1 LFIKFS
7 KIMKSLL
14 LSLSLFIGATLS
26 AQTTGTLTLAFSQI
40 PHTSYQGTKNV
51 MAVWIES
58 STGTFVKTR
67 ARNAGGG
74 TSDHLAVWAVK
85 SGGSAG
91 NCMAANC
98 NVLGATTGATLS
110 NFGTRNFSWDGT
122 DAAGNVVPDGTYKI
136 IVESTWNHGSAATTT
151 RSFTF
156 TKGPNLDIQTPLD
169 DANFVGIA
177 LGWNPSGAG
186 VEEKTSDLIVSIQ
199 PNPSAN
205 GVFNVEFN
213 YAIRV
218 SAMNLAG
225 EEVYTEDVKMNEVS
239 KTVNLSNL
247 TSGVYFI
254 CVTNGTSMSK
264 HKVVI
269 NK

>member
-1 LFIKFS
+1 
-7 KIMKSLL
+7 MKSLF
-14 LSLSLFIGATLS
+14 LSISLMVGATLS
-26 AQTTGTLTLAFSQI
+26 AQTTGTLTLAFSQT

-85 SGGSAG
+85 AGGSAG

-110 NFGTRNFSWDGT
+110 NFGNRNFSWDGT
-122 DAAGNVVPDGTYKI
+122 DASGNVVPDGTYKI

-151 RSFTF
+151 RTYTF
-156 TKGPNLDIQTPLD
+156 VKGAAQDVQTPAS
-169 DANFVGIA
+169 DANFTNITLA
-177 LGWNPSGAG
+177 WNPAGSGL
-186 VEEKTSDLIVSIQ
+186 VEKTPEMLVSIQ

-205 GVFNVEFN
+205 GIFNVEFN
-213 YAIRV
+213 YATRI
-218 SAMNLAG
+218 STMNLAG
-225 EEVYTEDVKMNEVS
+225 EEVYAVDVKMNEVS
-239 KTVNLSNL
+239 KDVDLSSL

-254 CVTNGTSMSK
+254 CVTNGSAVSK
-264 HKVVI
+264 NKVVI

>member
-1 LFIKFS
+1 
-7 KIMKSLL
+7 MKSLFLSISL
-14 LSLSLFIGATLS
+14 LISTLLS
-26 AQTTGTLTLAFSQI
+26 AQTTGTLTLTFSQT
-40 PHTSYQGTKNV
+40 PHTSYEGTKNV

-85 SGGSAG
+85 AGGSAG

-110 NFGTRNFSWDGT
+110 NFGNRNFSWDGT
-122 DAAGNVVPDGTYKI
+122 NASGNVVPDGTYKI

-151 RSFTF
+151 RSYTF
-156 TKGPNLDIQTPLD
+156 VKGPAQEVQTPAS
-169 DANFVGIA
+169 DANFTNIMLA
-177 LGWNPSGAG
+177 WNPAGSGLL
-186 VEEKTSDLIVSIQ
+186 EKTPEMIVSIK

-213 YAIRV
+213 YATRV
-218 SAMNLAG
+218 FATNLAG
-225 EEVYTEDVKMNEVS
+225 EEVYAEEVKMTEVS
-239 KTVNLSNL
+239 KEVNLSNL

-254 CVTNGTSMSK
+254 CVTNGSTVSK

>member
-1 LFIKFS
+1 
-7 KIMKSLL
+7 MKSLF
-14 LSLSLFIGATLS
+14 LSISLFVCTLLN
-26 AQTTGTLTLAFSQI
+26 AQTTGTLTLAFSQT
-40 PHTSYQGTKNV
+40 PHTSFEGTKNV

-91 NCMAANC
+91 NCMSASC
-98 NVLGATTGATLS
+98 NTLGATTGATLS
-110 NFGTRNFSWDGT
+110 NFGNRNFSWDGT
-122 DAAGNVVPDGTYKI
+122 DVSGNILPDGTYKI
-136 IVESTWNHGSAATTT
+136 TVESTWNHGSAATTT
-151 RSFTF
+151 RSYTF
-156 TKGPNLDIQTPLD
+156 VKGAAQDVQTPAS
-169 DANFVGIA
+169 DANFTNITLA
-177 LGWNPSGAG
+177 WNPAGSGL
-186 VEEKTSDLIVSIQ
+186 VENTLEMVVSIQ

-205 GVFNVEFN
+205 GVYNVEFN
-213 YAIRV
+213 YATKV

-239 KTVNLSNL
+239 KTVDLSNVS
-247 TSGVYFI
+247 TGVYFI
-254 CVTNGTSMSK
+254 CVTNGSAVSK

>member
-1 LFIKFS
+1 
-7 KIMKSLL
+7 MKSLF
-14 LSLSLFIGATLS
+14 LSISLFVCTLLG
-26 AQTTGTLTLAFSQI
+26 AQTTGTLTLAFSQT
-40 PHTSYQGTKNV
+40 PHTSFEGTKNV

-91 NCMAANC
+91 NCMSASC
-98 NVLGATTGATLS
+98 NTLGATTGATLS
-110 NFGTRNFSWDGT
+110 NFGNRNFSWDGT
-122 DAAGNVVPDGTYKI
+122 DVSGNILPDGTYKI
-136 IVESTWNHGSAATTT
+136 TVESTWNHGSAATTT
-151 RSFTF
+151 RSYTF
-156 TKGPNLDIQTPLD
+156 VKGAAQDVQTPAS
-169 DANFVGIA
+169 DANFTNISLA
-177 LGWNPSGAG
+177 WNPAGSGL
-186 VEEKTSDLIVSIQ
+186 VENTLEMVVSIQ

-205 GVFNVEFN
+205 GVYNVEFN
-213 YAIRV
+213 YATKV

-239 KTVNLSNL
+239 KTVDLSNVS
-247 TSGVYFI
+247 TGVYFI
-254 CVTNGTSMSK
+254 CVTNGSAVSK

>member
-1 LFIKFS
+1 
-7 KIMKSLL
+7 MKSLF
-14 LSLSLFIGATLS
+14 LSISLMMGATLS
-26 AQTTGTLTLAFSQI
+26 AQTTGTLTLAFSQT
-40 PHTSYQGTKNV
+40 PHTSYEGTKNV

-85 SGGSAG
+85 AGGSAG

-110 NFGTRNFSWDGT
+110 NYGNRNLNISL
-122 DAAGNVVPDGTYKI
+122 A
-136 IVESTWNHGSAATTT
+136 
-151 RSFTF
+151 
-156 TKGPNLDIQTPLD
+156 
-169 DANFVGIA
+169 
-177 LGWNPSGAG
+177 WNPAGSGL
-186 VEEKTSDLIVSIQ
+186 VEKTPEMLVSVK

-205 GVFNVEFN
+205 GIFNVEFN
-213 YAIRV
+213 YATRI

-225 EEVYTEDVKMNEVS
+225 EEVYAVDVKMNEVS
-239 KTVNLSNL
+239 KEVDLSSL
-247 TSGVYFI
+247 SSGVYFI
-254 CVTNGTSMSK
+254 CVTNGSAVSK
-264 HKVVI
+264 NKVVI

>member
-1 LFIKFS
+1 
-7 KIMKSLL
+7 MKSLF
-14 LSLSLFIGATLS
+14 LSISLFVCTLLN
-26 AQTTGTLTLAFSQI
+26 AQTTGTLTLAFSQT
-40 PHTSYQGTKNV
+40 PHTSFEGTKNV

-91 NCMAANC
+91 NCMSASC
-98 NVLGATTGATLS
+98 NTLGATTGATLS
-110 NFGTRNFSWDGT
+110 NFGNRNFSWDGT
-122 DAAGNVVPDGTYKI
+122 DVSGNILPDGTYKI
-136 IVESTWNHGSAATTT
+136 TVESTWNHGSAATTT
-151 RSFTF
+151 RSYTF
-156 TKGPNLDIQTPLD
+156 VKGAAQDVQTPAS
-169 DANFVGIA
+169 DANFTNISLA
-177 LGWNPSGAG
+177 WNPAGSGL
-186 VEEKTSDLIVSIQ
+186 VENTLEMVVSIQ

-205 GVFNVEFN
+205 GVYNVEFN
-213 YAIRV
+213 YATKV

-239 KTVNLSNL
+239 KTVDLSNVS
-247 TSGVYFI
+247 TGVYFI
-254 CVTNGTSMSK
+254 CVTNGSAVSK

>member
-1 LFIKFS
+1 
-7 KIMKSLL
+7 MKSLF
-14 LSLSLFIGATLS
+14 LSISLMVGATLS
-26 AQTTGTLTLAFSQI
+26 AQTTGTLTLAFSQT

-85 SGGSAG
+85 AGGSAG

-110 NFGTRNFSWDGT
+110 NFGNRNFSWDGT
-122 DAAGNVVPDGTYKI
+122 DASGNVVPDGTYKI

-151 RSFTF
+151 RTYTF
-156 TKGPNLDIQTPLD
+156 VKGAAQDVQTPAS
-169 DANFVGIA
+169 DANFTNISLA
-177 LGWNPSGAG
+177 WNPAGSGL
-186 VEEKTSDLIVSIQ
+186 VEKTPEMLVSIQ

-205 GVFNVEFN
+205 GIFNVEFN
-213 YAIRV
+213 YATRI

-225 EEVYTEDVKMNEVS
+225 EEVYAVDVKMNEVS
-239 KTVNLSNL
+239 KDVDLSSL

-254 CVTNGTSMSK
+254 CVTNGSAVSK
-264 HKVVI
+264 NKVVI

>member
-1 LFIKFS
+1 
-7 KIMKSLL
+7 MKSLF
-14 LSLSLFIGATLS
+14 LSISLMVGATLS
-26 AQTTGTLTLAFSQI
+26 AQTTGTLTLAFSQT

-85 SGGSAG
+85 AGGSAG

-110 NFGTRNFSWDGT
+110 NFGNRNFSWDGT
-122 DAAGNVVPDGTYKI
+122 DASGNVVPDGTYKI
-136 IVESTWNHGSAATTT
+136 IVDSTWNHGSAATTT
-151 RSFTF
+151 RTYTF
-156 TKGPNLDIQTPLD
+156 VKGAAQDVQTPAS
-169 DANFVGIA
+169 DANFTNISLA
-177 LGWNPSGAG
+177 WNPAGSGL
-186 VEEKTSDLIVSIQ
+186 VEKTPEMLVSIQ

-205 GVFNVEFN
+205 GIFNVEFN
-213 YAIRV
+213 YATRI

-225 EEVYTEDVKMNEVS
+225 EEVYAVDVKMNEVS
-239 KTVNLSNL
+239 KDVDLSSL

-254 CVTNGTSMSK
+254 CVTNGSAVSK
-264 HKVVI
+264 NKVVI

>member
-1 LFIKFS
+1 
-7 KIMKSLL
+7 MKLLILSISLVVCTL
-14 LSLSLFIGATLS
+14 LS
-26 AQTTGTLTLAFSQI
+26 AQTTGTLSLAFSQT

-85 SGGSAG
+85 AGGSAG

-98 NVLGATTGATLS
+98 NVLGATTGATLT
-110 NFGTRNFSWDGT
+110 NFGNRNFSWDGT
-122 DAAGNVVPDGTYKI
+122 DASGNVVPDGTYKI

-151 RSFTF
+151 RSYTF
-156 TKGPNLDIQTPLD
+156 VKGTAQDLQTPAS
-169 DANFVGIA
+169 DANFTNITLA
-177 LGWNPSGAG
+177 WNPAGSGL
-186 VEEKTSDLIVSIQ
+186 VEKTPEMIVSIQ
-199 PNPSAN
+199 PNPSEN

-213 YAIRV
+213 YATRI
-218 SAMNLAG
+218 SATNLAG
-225 EEVYTEDVKMNEVS
+225 EEVYAEDVKMNEVS
-239 KTVNLSNL
+239 KEVNLSKMS
-247 TSGVYFI
+247 SGVYFI
-254 CVTNGTSMSK
+254 CVTNGSTVSK
-264 HKVVI
+264 HKIVI

>member
-1 LFIKFS
+1 
-7 KIMKSLL
+7 MKSIF
-14 LSLSLFIGATLS
+14 LSISLYVGATLS
-26 AQTTGTLTLAFSQI
+26 AQTTGTLTLAFSQT

-91 NCMAANC
+91 NCMSANC

-122 DAAGNVVPDGTYKI
+122 DASGNVVPDGTYKI

-151 RSFTF
+151 RSYTF
-156 TKGPNLDIQTPLD
+156 VKGAAADVQTPTA
-169 DANFVGIA
+169 DANFTGISLA
-177 LGWNPSGAG
+177 WNPSGASID
-186 VEEKTSDLIVSIQ
+186 EKTPEMVVSIQ
-199 PNPSAN
+199 PNPRAN
-205 GVFNVEFN
+205 GVFTVEFN
-213 YAIRV
+213 YATRI
-218 SAMNLAG
+218 STMNLAG
-225 EEVYTEDVKMNEVS
+225 EVVYTEDVKMNENS
-239 KTVNLSNL
+239 KIVNLSNIPN
-247 TSGVYFI
+247 GVYFI
-254 CVTNGTSMSK
+254 CVENGTSISK
-264 HKVVI
+264 HKIVI

>member
-1 LFIKFS
+1 
-7 KIMKSLL
+7 MKSLFLSISL
-14 LSLSLFIGATLS
+14 LVSTLLS
-26 AQTTGTLTLAFSQI
+26 AQTTGTLTLTFSQT
-40 PHTSYQGTKNV
+40 PHTSYEGTKNV

-85 SGGSAG
+85 AGGSAG

-98 NVLGATTGATLS
+98 NVLGAITGATLS
-110 NFGTRNFSWDGT
+110 NFGNRNFSWDGT
-122 DAAGNVVPDGTYKI
+122 NASGNVVPDGTYKI

-151 RSFTF
+151 RSYTF
-156 TKGPNLDIQTPLD
+156 VKGPAQEVQTPAS
-169 DANFVGIA
+169 DANFTNITLA
-177 LGWNPSGAG
+177 WNPAGSGLL
-186 VEEKTSDLIVSIQ
+186 EKTPEMIVSIK

-213 YAIRV
+213 YATRV
-218 SAMNLAG
+218 SATNLAG
-225 EEVYTEDVKMNEVS
+225 EEVYAEEVKMTEVS
-239 KTVNLSNL
+239 KEVNLSNL

-254 CVTNGTSMSK
+254 CVTNGSTVSK

>member
-1 LFIKFS
+1 
-7 KIMKSLL
+7 MKSILF
-14 LSLSLFIGATLS
+14 SLSMVACTLLS
-26 AQTTGTLTLAFSQI
+26 AQTGGTLTLSFTQT

-74 TSDHLAVWAVK
+74 TSDHLPVWAVK

-91 NCMAANC
+91 NCLTTSC
-98 NVLGATTGATLS
+98 NTVGAITGATLN
-110 NFGTRNFSWDGT
+110 NFSARNFSWDGT
-122 DAAGNVVPDGTYKI
+122 DISGNIVADGTYKI
-136 IVESTWNHGSAATTT
+136 TVESTWNHGSAATTT

-156 TKGPNLDIQTPLD
+156 VKGTASDVQTPTA
-169 DANFVGIA
+169 DANFTGIA
-177 LGWNPSGAG
+177 LAWNPSGAG
-186 VEEKTSDLIVSIQ
+186 VEEKTSDMIVSIQ
-199 PNPSAN
+199 PNPSLN

-225 EEVYTEDVKMNEVS
+225 EEVYTEDVQMNEVS

>member
-1 LFIKFS
+1 
-7 KIMKSLL
+7 MKSLF
-14 LSLSLFIGATLS
+14 LSISLFVCSLLN
-26 AQTTGTLTLAFSQI
+26 AQTTGTLTLAFSQT
-40 PHTSYQGTKNV
+40 PHTSFEGTKNV

-91 NCMAANC
+91 NCMSASC
-98 NVLGATTGATLS
+98 NTLGATTGATLS
-110 NFGTRNFSWDGT
+110 NFGNRNFNWDGT
-122 DAAGNVVPDGTYKI
+122 DVSGNILPDGTYKI
-136 IVESTWNHGSAATTT
+136 TVESTWNHGSAATTT
-151 RSFTF
+151 RSYTF
-156 TKGPNLDIQTPLD
+156 VKGAAQDVQTPAS
-169 DANFVGIA
+169 DANFTNISLA
-177 LGWNPSGAG
+177 WNPAGSGL
-186 VEEKTSDLIVSIQ
+186 VENTLEMVVSIQ

-205 GVFNVEFN
+205 GVYNVEFN
-213 YAIRV
+213 YATKV

-239 KTVNLSNL
+239 KTVDLSNVS
-247 TSGVYFI
+247 TGVYFI
-254 CVTNGTSMSK
+254 CVTNGSAVSK

>member
-1 LFIKFS
+1 
-7 KIMKSLL
+7 MKSLF
-14 LSLSLFIGATLS
+14 LSISLFVCATLS
-26 AQTTGTLTLAFSQI
+26 AQTTGTLNLAFSQT
-40 PHTSYQGTKNV
+40 PHTSYQQTKNV

-85 SGGSAG
+85 AGGSAG

-98 NVLGATTGATLS
+98 NVLGATTGATLT
-110 NFGTRNFSWDGT
+110 NFGNRSFSWDGT
-122 DAAGNVVPDGTYKI
+122 DASGNVVADGTYKI

-151 RSFTF
+151 RSYTF
-156 TKGPNLDIQTPLD
+156 VKGAAQDVQTPAS
-169 DANFVGIA
+169 DANFTNITLA
-177 LGWNPSGAG
+177 WNPTGSGLL
-186 VEEKTSDLIVSIQ
+186 EKTPEMIVSIK

-213 YAIRV
+213 YATRV
-218 SAMNLAG
+218 SAVNLTG
-225 EEVYTEDVKMNEVS
+225 EEVYAEDVKMNEVS
-239 KTVNLSNL
+239 KTVNLSKL

-254 CVTNGTSMSK
+254 CVTNGSAVSK

-269 NK
+269 N

>member
-1 LFIKFS
+1 
-7 KIMKSLL
+7 
-14 LSLSLFIGATLS
+14 
-26 AQTTGTLTLAFSQI
+26 
-40 PHTSYQGTKNV
+40 

-91 NCMAANC
+91 NWMAANC

-110 NFGTRNFSWDGT
+110 NFGNRTFSWDGT
-122 DAAGNVVPDGTYKI
+122 DASGNVVPDGTYKI
-136 IVESTWNHGSAATTT
+136 TVESTWNHGSAATTT
-151 RSFTF
+151 RSYTF
-156 TKGPNLDIQTPLD
+156 VKGAAQDVQTPAS
-169 DANFVGIA
+169 DANFTNITLA
-177 LGWNPSGAG
+177 WNPASSG
-186 VEEKTSDLIVSIQ
+186 VEEKTPEMIVSIQ

-213 YAIRV
+213 YATRI
-218 SAMNLAG
+218 STMNLAG
-225 EEVYTEDVKMNEVS
+225 EVVYTEDVKMNENS
-239 KTVNLSNL
+239 KIVNLSNIPN
-247 TSGVYFI
+247 GVYFI
-254 CVTNGTSMSK
+254 CVENGTSLSK
-264 HKVVI
+264 HKIVI

>member
-1 LFIKFS
+1 
-7 KIMKSLL
+7 MKSLF
-14 LSLSLFIGATLS
+14 LSISLIIGATLS
-26 AQTTGTLTLAFSQI
+26 AQTTGTLTLAFSQT

-85 SGGSAG
+85 AGGSAG

-110 NFGTRNFSWDGT
+110 NYGNRNFSWDGT
-122 DAAGNVVPDGTYKI
+122 DASGNVVPDGTYKI
-136 IVESTWNHGSAATTT
+136 KVESTWNHGSAATTT
-151 RSFTF
+151 RTYTF
-156 TKGPNLDIQTPLD
+156 VKGAAQDVQTPAS
-169 DANFVGIA
+169 DANFTNITLA
-177 LGWNPSGAG
+177 WNPAGSGL
-186 VEEKTSDLIVSIQ
+186 VEKTPEMLVSVK

-205 GVFNVEFN
+205 GIFNVEFN
-213 YAIRV
+213 YATRI

-225 EEVYTEDVKMNEVS
+225 EEVYAVDVKMNEVS
-239 KTVNLSNL
+239 KEVDLSSL
-247 TSGVYFI
+247 SSGVYFI
-254 CVTNGTSMSK
+254 CVTNGSAVSK
-264 HKVVI
+264 NKVVI

>member
-1 LFIKFS
+1 
-7 KIMKSLL
+7 MKSLF
-14 LSLSLFIGATLS
+14 LSISLMVGATLS
-26 AQTTGTLTLAFSQI
+26 AQTTGTLTLAFSQT

-85 SGGSAG
+85 AGGSAG

-110 NFGTRNFSWDGT
+110 NFGNRNFSWDGT
-122 DAAGNVVPDGTYKI
+122 DASGNVVPDGTYKI

-151 RSFTF
+151 RTYTF
-156 TKGPNLDIQTPLD
+156 VKGAAQDVQTPAS
-169 DANFVGIA
+169 DANFTNISLA
-177 LGWNPSGAG
+177 WNPAGSGL
-186 VEEKTSDLIVSIQ
+186 VEKTPEMLVSVK

-205 GVFNVEFN
+205 GIFNVEFN
-213 YAIRV
+213 YATRI

-225 EEVYTEDVKMNEVS
+225 EEVYAVDVKMNEVS
-239 KTVNLSNL
+239 KDVDLSSL

-254 CVTNGTSMSK
+254 CVTNGSAVSK
-264 HKVVI
+264 NKVVI

>member
-1 LFIKFS
+1 
-7 KIMKSLL
+7 MKSLFLSISL
-14 LSLSLFIGATLS
+14 LVSTLLS
-26 AQTTGTLTLAFSQI
+26 AQTTGTLTLTFSQI
-40 PHTSYQGTKNV
+40 PHTSYEGTKNV

-58 STGTFVKTR
+58 NTGTFVKTR

-85 SGGSAG
+85 AGGSAG

-110 NFGTRNFSWDGT
+110 NFGNRNFSWDGT
-122 DAAGNVVPDGTYKI
+122 NASGNVVPDGTYKI

-151 RSFTF
+151 RSYTF
-156 TKGPNLDIQTPLD
+156 VKGPAQEVQTPAS
-169 DANFVGIA
+169 DANFTNITLA
-177 LGWNPSGAG
+177 WNPAGSGLL
-186 VEEKTSDLIVSIQ
+186 EKTPEMIVSIK

-213 YAIRV
+213 YATRV
-218 SAMNLAG
+218 SATNLAG
-225 EEVYTEDVKMNEVS
+225 EEVYAEEVKMTEVS
-239 KTVNLSNL
+239 KEVNLSNL

-254 CVTNGTSMSK
+254 CVTNGSTVSK